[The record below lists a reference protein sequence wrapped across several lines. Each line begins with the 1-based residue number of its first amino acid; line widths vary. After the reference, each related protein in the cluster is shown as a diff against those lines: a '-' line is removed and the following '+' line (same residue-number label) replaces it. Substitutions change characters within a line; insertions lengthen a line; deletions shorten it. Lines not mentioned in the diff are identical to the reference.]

1 MLKTD
6 VMAAMAAVS
15 ASVSTSYSSNVQ
27 PQAGHPL
34 NMMNLSSPS
43 SLHLGVPLRMPTL
56 SRAATA
62 SPASHHNGATA
73 PPVVCNST
81 ATTMDTA
88 WPPSA
93 VSGKI
98 AVSFLSNLI
107 DQTAPEGQV
116 SPYKVDGPYLVA
128 LCCLLPYT
136 TQLREVEFFVSPQL
150 YLKKLG
156 SIP

>member
-34 NMMNLSSPS
+34 IMKNLSSPS

-56 SRAATA
+56 SRAATT
-62 SPASHHNGATA
+62 SPAHHNGATA
-73 PPVVCNST
+73 PLVVCNST

-98 AVSFLSNLI
+98 DVSFLSNLI
-107 DQTAPEGQV
+107 DQTATVGQV
-116 SPYKVDGPYLVA
+116 SPYKVDGPYLVS

-136 TQLREVEFFVSPQL
+136 TQLREVEIYVSPQL
-150 YLKKLG
+150 YLQKQG